1 MNGMRTVLLC
11 LGLLAPCLTSCI
23 VVAAGAVAA
32 AAYGAISY
40 HENEAVMNAKQDLRT
55 TFLASREA
63 MNELNFPV
71 DATQKEPGDGSTE
84 VTLTGGDAKVVLER
98 HPGEVTRIRAR
109 VGTFDT
115 EDNRRRAGLLL
126 EKIRERLN

>member
-1 MNGMRTVLLC
+1 MRPMRTVLLS
-11 LGLLAPCLTSCI
+11 LALLAPCLPSCI

-32 AAYGAISY
+32 ATYGAISY
-40 HENEAVMNAKQDLRT
+40 HENEAVMNVKQDLKTCFDRC
-55 TFLASREA
+55 RDA
-63 MNELNFPV
+63 MHELNFPV
-71 DATQKEPGDGSTE
+71 DATQQPPGDGATE

-115 EDNRRRAGLLL
+115 KDNQRRAGLLL